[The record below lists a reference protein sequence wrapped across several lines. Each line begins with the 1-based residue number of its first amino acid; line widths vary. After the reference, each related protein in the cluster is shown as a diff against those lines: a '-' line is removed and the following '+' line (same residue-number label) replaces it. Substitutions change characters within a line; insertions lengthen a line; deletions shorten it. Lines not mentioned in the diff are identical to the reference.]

1 MSLVTIQL
9 LEGVTG
15 GFMPARLRRK
25 VTITFNPADNV
36 AKVERCVEDERAT
49 KRNQLMSYQSKPE
62 LSMMM
67 EEPSNSLEFYLNPLT
82 SKFPL
87 SDAVKSLVDQTVNA
101 FKELPMEEPK
111 GGSDVYRMD
120 TTIIV
125 DAPNFQW
132 RNTPNQGCSY
142 VPSSVIP
149 TDDQKAAFTLFVE
162 RINKLA
168 DEHAVVEGGL
178 TC

>member
-1 MSLVTIQL
+1 MSEQQRETSSCLIKASQNCPCMLCILMGVQMVTDSL
-9 LEGVTG
+9 
-15 GFMPARLRRK
+15 
-25 VTITFNPADNV
+25 D
-36 AKVERCVEDERAT
+36 
-49 KRNQLMSYQSKPE
+49 Y
-62 LSMMM
+62 LSRMM

>member
-62 LSMMM
+62 LSI
-67 EEPSNSLEFYLNPLT
+67 
-82 SKFPL
+82 
-87 SDAVKSLVDQTVNA
+87 DAVKSLVDQTVNA